1 VLAWGGPAR
10 RTAVEIS
17 LRLLGQVDYL
27 PTYLAMQAFT
37 AERTAETPD
46 ELWLCEHRPVFTQGL
61 AGKPAHIFNAGN
73 IAVVQTN
80 RGGQVTYHG
89 PGQVVAYPLLD
100 LKRAGYFIKA
110 YVYRLEEAVIRTLM
124 HFGVTGHRVAGAPGI
139 YVRLD
144 DPGSHALL
152 PQRPTR
158 TNQLVRGVQTALPHG
173 DNWNLTPINSPD
185 FSGLGKIA
193 ALGIK
198 VSRNCTYHG
207 VALNVAMELE
217 PYSRINPCGYAG
229 LQTVDLSTIGV
240 CVTWQ
245 EAADVLSQ
253 KLKNHLAP

>member
-1 VLAWGGPAR
+1 
-10 RTAVEIS
+10 
-17 LRLLGQVDYL
+17 
-27 PTYLAMQAFT
+27 
-37 AERTAETPD
+37 
-46 ELWLCEHRPVFTQGL
+46 
-61 AGKPAHIFNAGN
+61 
-73 IAVVQTN
+73 VVATN

-100 LKRAGYFIKA
+100 LKRAGYFVKE
-110 YVYRLEEAVIRTLM
+110 YVYRIEEAVIRTLL

-144 DPGSHALL
+144 DPTGHALL
-152 PQRPTR
+152 PQRPVKLGSDPAAQR
-158 TNQLVRGVQTALPHG
+158 NGSDP
-173 DNWNLTPINSPD
+173 N

-207 VALNVAMELE
+207 VALNVAMDLE

-240 CVTWQ
+240 FADWQ
-245 EAADVLSQ
+245 EVADVFAR
-253 KLKNHLAP
+253 KLAVALDP